1 MADGFKDFLAKHP
14 GKDLDLGDGVRHHY
28 LDEGAGEPV
37 VMVHGNPSWSFY
49 YRKLAE
55 ALSPDYRVIVP
66 DHIGCGMSSKPG
78 DDLYDYTL
86 ERRVRD
92 LETLLFDHLGVDCG
106 ITLVVHDWGGAIGMG
121 LAARNPEKIARLV
134 ILNTAA
140 FHLPK
145 SKGFPWALWACR
157 NTPLSAWLVRGLNA
171 FCKGT
176 AAIGCKHHPMPREV
190 RDAYLA
196 PYDSWANRIA
206 IHRFVQDIPLRT
218 GDRSDPL
225 LSLTETTLCRFKD
238 TPTLIA
244 WGLKDF
250 VFDRHFL
257 AEWEKNLPDAEVMRF
272 PEAGHYILEDEA
284 EAIIPR
290 VREFLKENPVFR
302 TVG

>member
-1 MADGFKDFLAKHP
+1 MSDALAEFLAKHP
-14 GKDLDLGDGVRHHY
+14 GHNLDLGKGVFYHY

-49 YRKLAE
+49 YRKLVE

-78 DDLYDYTL
+78 DGRYDYTL
-86 ERRVRD
+86 ETRVRD
-92 LETLLFDHLGVDCG
+92 LEMLLEHLEIDRG
-106 ITLVVHDWGGAIGMG
+106 ITLVLHDWGGAIGMG
-121 LAARNPEKIARLV
+121 FAAKYPEKIARLI

-145 SKGFPWALWACR
+145 TKSFPWLLWLCR
-157 NTPLSAWLVRGLNA
+157 DTPLSAWLVRGLNL

-176 AAIGCKHHPMPREV
+176 AAIGCKHHQMSRGV
-190 RDAYLA
+190 RHAYLA
-196 PYDSWANRIA
+196 PYNSWSDRIA
-206 IHRFVQDIPLRT
+206 IHRFVQDIPLRA
-218 GDRSDPL
+218 GDRSYSL
-225 LSLTETTLCRFKD
+225 VTFMQERLSLFAET
-238 TPTLIA
+238 PALIA

-257 AEWEKNLPDAEVMRF
+257 AEWERYLPKAEVLRF
-272 PEAGHYILEDEA
+272 PHSGHYLLEDES
-284 EAIIPR
+284 EVILPK
-290 VREFLKENPVFR
+290 VRTFLAENPVLR

>member
-1 MADGFKDFLAKHP
+1 MADALAEFLAKHP
-14 GKDLDLGDGVRHHY
+14 GHDLDLGNGVLYHF

-49 YRKLAE
+49 YRTLAE

-66 DHIGCGMSSKPG
+66 DHIGCGMSSKPS
-78 DDLYDYTL
+78 DKRYDYTL
-86 ERRVRD
+86 ESRVRD
-92 LETLLFDHLGVDCG
+92 LETLLKHLEIDRG

-121 LAARNPEKIARLV
+121 FATKHPEKIARLI

-145 SKGFPWALWACR
+145 TKSFPWPLWLCR
-157 NTPLSAWLVRGLNA
+157 DTPLSAWLVRGLNL

-176 AAIGCKHHPMPREV
+176 AAIGCKHHRMARDV

-196 PYDSWANRIA
+196 PYESWSDRIA
-206 IHRFVQDIPLRT
+206 IHRFVQDIPLRV
-218 GDRSDPL
+218 GDRSYPL
-225 LSLTETTLCRFKD
+225 VTLMQERLSLFAET
-238 TPTLIA
+238 PALIA

-257 AEWEKNLPDAEVMRF
+257 AEWERYLPKAEVLRF
-272 PEAGHYILEDEA
+272 PDSGHYILEDESK
-284 EAIIPR
+284 AILPKIR
-290 VREFLKENPVFR
+290 TFLAENPVLR